1 MTLSQFQIKASS
13 LLARL
18 RLLNILVVCLRHLT
32 PRRLDAIFDL
42 KPVLPALSFAI
53 LCCTLL
59 IPALVQSADIP
70 RISPKA
76 VITAV
81 TVYQDR
87 AMTTR
92 QVTVNL
98 PAGSHLVVF
107 EGLPSIIQDDSVR
120 VSGKGTAGAT
130 IAGME
135 IRRSFLETN
144 GEKRAKELNDE
155 IRALERKVASLDA
168 RKSGLDAQRAFFD
181 SIRVA
186 WGDRISKDL
195 SVGKTSTAELMDI
208 SGFVGTGVTKVEE
221 QGRDLEAEK
230 RILTDKIDALKKR
243 RDAATGS
250 NKKEVKSVEVELDVA
265 KAGAL
270 TLELS
275 SVTFQAGWE
284 PGYDLRLN
292 SDMKTAQLVFRSLV
306 HQKTGEDWNSV
317 ELNLSTARPALGGT
331 PPEMNPWT
339 VALLRPMQLGGMPM
353 VAAPA
358 PLRAKKAARPY
369 REMMMET
376 MADAEEDSAPVPQ
389 AVAAVTDEQGTVS
402 FRIPRP
408 IDIPSDGSKHGAVV
422 AMEELPVTPQ
432 FLAVPKLSPYV
443 YLTSELINRA
453 AYPLLP
459 GKVALFSGS
468 TYTGS
473 AHLKKVAVGEAF
485 TLSFGVDDTV
495 SVKREALK
503 QHEEAGMFGKNR
515 MSYRYKIEIA
525 NLKKEERTLI
535 LRDQLPLVGDSEIKV
550 TLDEPNIK
558 PDETKNDGTLVW
570 KLPLK
575 GEEKREITF
584 GITVEYPKDRQISG
598 LN

>member
-1 MTLSQFQIKASS
+1 MTAH
-13 LLARL
+13 LLKL
-18 RLLNILVVCLRHLT
+18 TVFCYFLLLPILAQGVE
-32 PRRLDAIFDL
+32 
-42 KPVLPALSFAI
+42 
-53 LCCTLL
+53 
-59 IPALVQSADIP
+59 IP

-76 VITAV
+76 VITSV

-92 QVTVNL
+92 QATITL
-98 PAGSHLVVF
+98 PAGNHLVVF
-107 EGLPSIIQDDSVR
+107 EGLPSMIQDDSVR
-120 VSGKGTAGAT
+120 VSGMGTAGAT

-135 IRRSFLETN
+135 IKRSFLETS

-155 IRALERKVASLDA
+155 IRVLERKVASLDA
-168 RKSGLDAQRAFFD
+168 KKSGLDAQRAFFD

-195 SVGKTSTAELMDI
+195 SVGKTSTAELMDV

-221 QGRDLEAEK
+221 QGRDLESEK
-230 RILTDKIDALKKR
+230 RTLTEKIDALKKK

-250 NKKEVKSVEVELDVA
+250 HKKEVKSVEVALDVI
-265 KAGAL
+265 KAGSL

-292 SDMKTAQLVFRSLV
+292 PDMKTAQLVFRSLV
-306 HQKTGEDWNSV
+306 HQKTGEDWNNV

-331 PPEMNPWT
+331 PPELNPWT
-339 VALLRPMQLGGMPM
+339 VALYRPMLPEAMPM
-353 VAAPA
+353 KAAPA
-358 PLRAKKAARPY
+358 PVRAKKTQKASMAS
-369 REMMMET
+369 REMMMEA
-376 MADAEEDSAPVPQ
+376 MADAEEDSAPVAQ
-389 AVAAVTDEQGTVS
+389 DVAAVTDEQGTVS

-432 FLAVPKLSPYV
+432 FLAVPKLSPFV
-443 YLTSELINRA
+443 YLTSEIINRA

-473 AHLKKVAVGEAF
+473 SYLKKVAVGETF

-495 SVKREALK
+495 SVKREALN

-515 MSYRYKIEIA
+515 MSYRYRIQIA
-525 NLKKEERTLI
+525 NLKKEDRTLI
-535 LRDQLPLVGDSEIKV
+535 LRDQLPLAGDSEIKV
-550 TLDEPNIK
+550 TLDDPSIK

>member
-1 MTLSQFQIKASS
+1 MI
-13 LLARL
+13 
-18 RLLNILVVCLRHLT
+18 VH
-32 PRRLDAIFDL
+32 
-42 KPVLPALSFAI
+42 ALCFAI
-53 LCCTLL
+53 LSCTLL
-59 IPALVQSADIP
+59 LPLPVQSADIP

-92 QVTVNL
+92 QATLTL
-98 PAGSHLVVF
+98 PVGNHLIVF
-107 EGLPSIIQDDSVR
+107 DGLPSMIQDDSVR
-120 VSGKGTAGAT
+120 VSGNGTAGAT

-135 IRRSFLETN
+135 IKRSFLEAS

-155 IRALERKVASLDA
+155 IRALERKVGGLDA
-168 RKSGLDAQRAFFD
+168 KKSGLDAQRAFFD

-221 QGRDLEAEK
+221 QGRDLESEK
-230 RILTDKIDALKKR
+230 RTLTEKIEALKKQ
-243 RDAATGS
+243 RDVATGS
-250 NKKEVKSVEVELDVA
+250 HKKEVKSVEVALDVV
-265 KAGAL
+265 KAGSL

-292 SDMKTAQLVFRSLV
+292 PDMKTAQLVFRSLV
-306 HQKTGEDWNSV
+306 HQKTGEDWNNV

-331 PPEMNPWT
+331 PPELNPWT
-339 VALLRPMQLGGMPM
+339 VALFRPMAPEAMPM
-353 VAAPA
+353 TMMVAPV
-358 PLRAKKAARPY
+358 PVRAKKSARAT
-369 REMMMET
+369 RDMMMEA
-376 MADAEEDSAPVPQ
+376 MAAAEEDSAPVAQ
-389 AVAAVTDEQGTVS
+389 TVAAVTDEQGTVS
-402 FRIPRP
+402 FRIPRT
-408 IDIPSDGSKHGAVV
+408 IDIPSDGSKHGAVI
-422 AMEELPVTPQ
+422 AQEELPVMPQ
-432 FLAVPKLSPYV
+432 FLTVPKLSPFV
-443 YLTSELINRA
+443 YLTSEIINRA

-473 AHLKKVAVGEAF
+473 SYLKKVAAGETF
-485 TLSFGVDDTV
+485 TLSFGVDESV

-515 MSYRYKIEIA
+515 MSYRYRIQIA
-525 NLKKEERTLI
+525 NLKKEDRTLI
-535 LRDQLPLVGDSEIKV
+535 LRDQLPLAGDSEIKV
-550 TLDEPNIK
+550 TLDDPNVK
-558 PDETKNDGTLVW
+558 PDESKNDGTLVW